1 MAARHLALR
10 RDIVATARK
19 MNALGI
25 NRGRSGNVSA
35 RIEGGVLITP
45 SGVPYDE
52 LRPEDIV
59 RLRFDGSHEGRLL
72 PSSEWRFHVGI
83 LAARPEAG
91 ALVHSHSN
99 FATALACLGRGI
111 PAFHYEVALA
121 GGPDIRCAPYAT
133 FGTEELAANAV
144 AAIAGRK
151 ACLLANHGVIAIGP
165 GLAQALDVA
174 VKVEALAEQY
184 WAALQVGEPAILSP
198 AEMAVV
204 LKKYE
209 TYGKQPSAKRR
220 ATTRRK

>member
-10 RDIVATARK
+10 RAIVATARR

-35 RIEGGVLITP
+35 RIDGGLLITP
-45 SGVPYDE
+45 TGVPYDE
-52 LRPEDIV
+52 LRPEHIV
-59 RLRFDGSHEGRLL
+59 PLRFDGGHDGALL
-72 PSSEWRFHVGI
+72 PSSEWRFHAGI

-91 ALVHSHSN
+91 AVVHAHPS

-121 GGPDIRCAPYAT
+121 GGSDIRCAPYAT
-133 FGTEELAANAV
+133 FGTEELATHAI

-151 ACLLANHGVIAIGP
+151 ACLLANHGIIAIGG
-165 GLAQALDVA
+165 GLAQALDLA

-184 WAALQVGEPAILSP
+184 WAALQIGEPNILPP
-198 AEMAVV
+198 AEMAAV

-209 TYGKQPSAKRR
+209 TYGKQPAARGTARR
-220 ATTRRK
+220 R

>member
-1 MAARHLALR
+1 MAAGHLALR

-35 RIEGGVLITP
+35 RVEGGLLVTP

-59 RLRFDGSHEGRLL
+59 RMRFDGSYDGALL

-133 FGTEELAANAV
+133 FGTEELAENAI

-151 ACLLANHGVIAIGP
+151 ACLLANHGVIAIGK

-184 WAALQVGEPAILSP
+184 WAALQIGEPAILSP

-209 TYGKQPSAKRR
+209 TYGRQPAAKPRGRR
-220 ATTRRK
+220 